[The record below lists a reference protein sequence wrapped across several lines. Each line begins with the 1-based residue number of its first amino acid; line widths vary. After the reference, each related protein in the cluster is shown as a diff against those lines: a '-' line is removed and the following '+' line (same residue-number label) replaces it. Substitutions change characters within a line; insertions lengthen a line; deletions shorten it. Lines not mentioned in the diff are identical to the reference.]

1 MNATVILGFS
11 IGVVVSMLKNA
22 GIISLIIEIAVANDG
37 RM

>member
-1 MNATVILGFS
+1 VNATVILGFS
-11 IGVVVSMLKNA
+11 IGVVSMLKNA